1 MHGIKIKTKRAE
13 GEYDVGAS
21 KMFGDPVLTEEL
33 YESLPPTAMFLMQI
47 RLEDIKDLDE
57 ENLLPH
63 EGYLYFFLDTEDG
76 LYNLKPI
83 VRYVKEEPTQHITGF
98 NETIEEFEKYNHDF
112 LVEFEKCDESEDG
125 NKLLGVAGSW
135 QYQEEPNQL
144 LLQIDPLADPEMG
157 ILEVLDGFLYFFF
170 GEDKK
175 DFNQVTLVE
184 DIS

>member
-63 EGYLYFFLDTEDG
+63 EGYLYFF
-76 LYNLKPI
+76 
-83 VRYVKEEPTQHITGF
+83 F
-98 NETIEEFEKYNHDF
+98 
-112 LVEFEKCDESEDG
+112 
-125 NKLLGVAGSW
+125 
-135 QYQEEPNQL
+135 
-144 LLQIDPLADPEMG
+144 
-157 ILEVLDGFLYFFF
+157 
-170 GEDKK
+170 
-175 DFNQVTLVE
+175 
-184 DIS
+184 DISDDWFKVI